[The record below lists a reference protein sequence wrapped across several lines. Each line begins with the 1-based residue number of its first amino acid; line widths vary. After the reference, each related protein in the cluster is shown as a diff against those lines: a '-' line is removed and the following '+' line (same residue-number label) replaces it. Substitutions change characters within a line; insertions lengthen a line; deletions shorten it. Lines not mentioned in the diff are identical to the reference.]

1 MASPFSRWRSRQP
14 KRVSQTANPT
24 IAATATAKDTF
35 IQLVEECRSA
45 ERDGVIVHGVYSG
58 RLNSERKVLKARP
71 LRLDHDL
78 KSRRRRLHRAIT
90 APDKCTTSCAERCAA
105 PENKTPNP
113 VRSKDVACVG
123 SFRGSRYP

>member
-1 MASPFSRWRSRQP
+1 MASPFSLLRSRQP

-90 APDKCTTSCAERCAA
+90 SPDKRTTSCAGRYAPAA
-105 PENKTPNP
+105 ESP
-113 VRSKDVACVG
+113 VPRRNDG
-123 SFRGSRYP
+123 S